1 MKKILSVLL
10 VVTMIFTMVGCGQA
24 DAGAAAPAASGTTE
38 ASQEAVQ
45 TEPAE
50 TAVSEESV
58 EANEV
63 TEEAAVFPVTVTDDA
78 GREVTIEEKPQR
90 IATTYTTTL
99 NFAAAL
105 GVQDMFV
112 GTNGQVMSPSIY
124 EYIAPE
130 FIDLPGVGR
139 GVPEL
144 EALAELDVDLFIGR
158 GGQVESLE
166 AVQEMGITSLGLAPE
181 SVEEVMATYDLLG
194 AAVGKV
200 ERANE
205 LKQAYTEVIEKA
217 KALVAEIPEDQRY
230 TAIVMGGEVGSVANS
245 AMLQSYLIET
255 AGGTNPAADLNTNE
269 LWPVVGVEQIFEWDP
284 DFIFVT
290 TYGFTDYTVDDL
302 LNDPLW
308 ANTSAVKNNRIMPT
322 PCNLESWEMPTPAS
336 ALGVLWMIQKM
347 YPEVYSDA
355 ELEADVKAYYDILYP
370 GNTLTRDILGY

>member
-1 MKKILSVLL
+1 
-10 VVTMIFTMVGCGQA
+10 
-24 DAGAAAPAASGTTE
+24 
-38 ASQEAVQ
+38 
-45 TEPAE
+45 
-50 TAVSEESV
+50 
-58 EANEV
+58 
-63 TEEAAVFPVTVTDDA
+63 
-78 GREVTIEEKPQR
+78 
-90 IATTYTTTL
+90 
-99 NFAAAL
+99 L